1 MEYTVQAAARAT
13 GVHESRLRTWE
24 RRYGVPRPKRSPA
37 GRRLYDEDDIA
48 LIRRMAA
55 LVDAGIAP
63 AQAAEAAL
71 DERVP
76 LPVPADAPAPS
87 PHPLIP
93 ALVNAALEFDTTRA
107 DALVVQA
114 LAELGSARALDE
126 VLLPALRETGI
137 AWEARDLTVAHE
149 HAFSEVVRSRL
160 IGATLAAPQPAEGT
174 PVVVL
179 ACPED
184 ERHELGLLGLRLL
197 LVERG
202 LAVCYLGGDV
212 PSADLVAAVRQL
224 QPAAVCLSVATATA
238 LPMLAVTAHD
248 FVALRWSGRL
258 FVGGAATESPDAA
271 RVAGVRLP
279 RSLGA
284 AAEMIAL
291 QAAGSARSP
300 EPRL

>member
-1 MEYTVQAAARAT
+1 MQAAARAT

-24 RRYGVPRPKRSPA
+24 RRYGVPRPKRSA
-37 GRRLYDEDDIA
+37 VGRRLYDEADIA

-76 LPVPADAPAPS
+76 LPPTQAQAAPDA
-87 PHPLIP
+87 HPLVA
-93 ALVNAALEFDTTRA
+93 ALVSAAVALDTRRA
-107 DALVVQA
+107 DELVVQA
-114 LAELGSARALDE
+114 VADLGSATALDE
-126 VLLPALRETGI
+126 VLFPALRDTGL

-160 IGATLAAPQPAEGT
+160 IVATLAVKRPLEGAPI
-174 PVVVL
+174 VVL

-197 LVERG
+197 LGERG
-202 LAVCYLGGDV
+202 LAVCYLGVDV
-212 PSADLVAAVRQL
+212 PSPDLVSAVRQL

-248 FVALRWSGRL
+248 FVALRWGGRL
-258 FVGGAATESPDAA
+258 FVGGAAIEGADAA
-271 RVAGVRLP
+271 RIAAVRLP
-279 RSLGA
+279 SSLGA
-284 AAEMIAL
+284 AADLVASL
-291 QAAGSARSP
+291 LLADAG
-300 EPRL
+300 